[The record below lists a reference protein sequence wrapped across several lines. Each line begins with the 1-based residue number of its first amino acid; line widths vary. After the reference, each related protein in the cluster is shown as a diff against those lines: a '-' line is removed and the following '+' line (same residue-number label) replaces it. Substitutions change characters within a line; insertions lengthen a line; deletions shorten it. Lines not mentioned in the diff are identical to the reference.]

1 MRGDRGQAL
10 VELLAGL
17 PLVVALGLVL
27 LQLLASGYAAVLAGS
42 AAEAGAIALAG
53 GGGGGARAAAA
64 RSLPDWS
71 RRRAVVEVR
80 DDFVR
85 VRLRPPSPIDAVAE
99 RLEVVATAAVE
110 LGGP

>member
-42 AAEAGAIALAG
+42 AAEAGAIALA